1 MHSKNGPTFP
11 FLYNQIIVILCEIIV
26 MQLVTYAGSRY
37 DLILLVGESSTV
49 SFLGAFANFQKATVG
64 FIMSIFLSTWYNSA
78 HSGWIFVTFY
88 I

>member
-1 MHSKNGPTFP
+1 M
-11 FLYNQIIVILCEIIV
+11 ILCEIIE

-49 SFLGAFANFQKATVG
+49 SFLGAFAKFRKATVG
-64 FIMSIFLSTWYNSA
+64 FIMFIFLATWYNLA
-78 HSGWIFVTFY
+78 RRGWIFVKFD